1 MTGGNAL
8 ATVTM
13 AMAMTVPV
21 ESKRCTTE
29 AAIRC
34 AAISWDPAVWTALL
48 GAFGAAVAS
57 WHKTHRNGA
66 DGGRTHH
73 GQNDAA

>member
-1 MTGGNAL
+1 MTGGNTL
-8 ATVTM
+8 ATVTV
-13 AMAMTVPV
+13 AMAVPV

-29 AAIRC
+29 AAIRR
-34 AAISWDPAVWTALL
+34 AAISWGPAVWTALL
-48 GAFGAAVAS
+48 RAFGAAVAS
-57 WHKTHRNGA
+57 RHKTHRNGA